1 MVSVSDSSLSFKLE
15 PWLLLK
21 NGPDGL
27 TIDDRT
33 AASGLKE
40 IKADRMKV
48 GLTIAP
54 DNLEKTLTHVTNTAL
69 RHGFEALGFYAAAID
84 APDHPKLNN
93 AALHY
98 FLVLRDLETGEF
110 HFTPYGN
117 SVGNE
122 AIRGDADPQEREAL
136 LRDSFNHIFS
146 HNWIYDEQEHTLTE
160 DANGKPVE
168 RIAIYIPERGHEK
181 SYGTDDQPRIPPTL
195 DVLGDWEVENIDKT
209 DRLYDTRHLQS
220 PLNHDLIY
228 VLTPKDPTKD
238 IGNPEDEK
246 EFRRFLKVSNAIAV
260 SIRDFE
266 LNPTHAPEDKIDTAP
281 SVRASR
287 DDRDKAI
294 RAALEVIASYA
305 AATRLTA

>member
-15 PWLLLK
+15 PWLLLE

-33 AASGLKE
+33 VTSGLKE

-54 DNLEKTLTHVTNTAL
+54 DNLKKTLTDVTNTAL
-69 RHGFEALGFYAAAID
+69 RHGFKALGFYAAAID
-84 APDHPKLNN
+84 APNHPPLDNT
-93 AALHY
+93 ALHY
-98 FLVLRDLETGEF
+98 FLVLRDVKTGEF

-117 SVGNE
+117 SIGNE

-146 HNWIYDEQEHTLTE
+146 HNWTYNEQKHTLTE
-160 DANGKPVE
+160 DPNGKPVK

-181 SYGTDDQPRIPPTL
+181 SYGTDDQSKIPPTF
-195 DVLGDWEVENIDKT
+195 DALGDWEVRNIDKT
-209 DRLYDTRHLQS
+209 ERKYRTAHSQS
-220 PLNHDLIY
+220 LLNYDLIY
-228 VLTPKDPTKD
+228 LLTSGDFGEDIENPKD
-238 IGNPEDEK
+238 EE
-246 EFRRFLKVSNAIAV
+246 EFRRFLKVSNEIAV
-260 SIRDFE
+260 LIRDFE
-266 LNPTHAPEDKIDTAP
+266 LNPTNAPEDQINTAP

-287 DDRDKAI
+287 EDREKAI
-294 RAALEVIASYA
+294 QAALEVIASYA
-305 AATRLTA
+305 AATGLTA